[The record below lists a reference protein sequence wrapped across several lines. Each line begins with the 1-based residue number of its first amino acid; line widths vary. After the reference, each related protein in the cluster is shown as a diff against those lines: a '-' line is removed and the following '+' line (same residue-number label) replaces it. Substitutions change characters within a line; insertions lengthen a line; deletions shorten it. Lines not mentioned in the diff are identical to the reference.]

1 MKTSGVLNVLLV
13 GCGRIVSK
21 HIAAIQSC
29 GVGNIQIVGVVD
41 IDLAKAKRYADLL
54 SVPYYRAVADLND
67 SLNIDLAVVMTDSG
81 AHFSVT
87 CELLSKG
94 FDVLVEKPMALT
106 LEHASEMVD
115 LAKKLS
121 RNLFVVKQNRFNDAV
136 QKVRSLVLEKKLGQ
150 LNSAAVCVRW
160 CRDQKYYDQAPWRGT
175 WLDDGGV
182 IANQAIHHID
192 LLVWLMGDV
201 ECVSAFDANL
211 MSEFE
216 AEDTICAIIKFK
228 SGAVGVIEATTA
240 ARPNNIEGS
249 LSLLGS
255 AGYAKIGGHA
265 VNELTSLIT
274 NEASPELALR
284 ENNGIQDTTDVY
296 GDGHQAIYREIIKFL
311 RGSKNSAVLG
321 DDGIESLRLI
331 HMIYRSVECDKTIYN
346 TGVDSEISSM
356 RLGRNIGLST

>member
-1 MKTSGVLNVLLV
+1 MKTNNVIYVLLV

-21 HIAAIQSC
+21 HVAAIKSC
-29 GVGNIQIVGVVD
+29 GVDNIQIVGVVD
-41 IDLAKAKRYADLL
+41 IDLAKAKKYGELL
-54 SVPYYRAVADLND
+54 SVPYYNSLEDLND
-67 SLNIDLAVVMTDSG
+67 SVNIDLAVVMTDSG
-81 AHFSVT
+81 THFSVAS
-87 CELLSKG
+87 ELLSKG

-106 LEHASEMVD
+106 LEHANEMIN
-115 LAKKLS
+115 LAKKLN

-136 QKVRSLVLEKKLGQ
+136 QKVRSVVLEKKLGQ

-160 CRDQKYYDQAPWRGT
+160 CRDQKYYDQASWRGT

-192 LLVWLMGDV
+192 LLVWFMGDV

-211 MSEFE
+211 MSKFE
-216 AEDTICAIIKFK
+216 AEDTICAIVKFK
-228 SGAVGVIEATTA
+228 SGALGVIEATTA

-274 NEASPELALR
+274 KEVTPEVTLR
-284 ENNGIQDTTDVY
+284 DNNGVQDTADVY
-296 GDGHQAIYREIIKFL
+296 GDGHQSIYREIIKFL
-311 RGSKNSAVLG
+311 KGSTNTAVLG

-331 HMIYRSVECDKTIYN
+331 HMIYRSVETGKPVYN
-346 TGVDSEISSM
+346 TGVDSEISSV
-356 RLGRNIGLST
+356 RLGRNKGLST